1 MKNFQLKMPLYEHM
15 KPFEKVKGKIHFFM
29 KKKSNIFDALS
40 EKKGHLSQ
48 SNKPLITLIENA
60 RFNMEKL
67 P

>member
-1 MKNFQLKMPLYEHM
+1 MLLKEHM
-15 KPFEKVKGKIHFFM
+15 KLFEKVKDKIHFFK

-40 EKKGHLSQ
+40 KKKGHLSQ

-60 RFNMEKL
+60 RFDMEKL